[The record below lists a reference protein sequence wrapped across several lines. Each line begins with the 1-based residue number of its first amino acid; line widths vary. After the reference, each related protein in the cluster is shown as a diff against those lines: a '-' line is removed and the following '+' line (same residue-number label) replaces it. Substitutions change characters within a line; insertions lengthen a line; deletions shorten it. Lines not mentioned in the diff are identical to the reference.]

1 MTHFSTRKVALKT
14 LQATMMVAALLLS
27 ATNAFAQRI
36 QVLDTD
42 GQPVPFVSVTDA
54 RGHYIGSTDLDG
66 WLDDTKG
73 NTTLNLSQVAYKP
86 KTVDVSLLTD
96 GKIILEDAAL
106 NLPEVVVKP
115 KGLIYVQTYFRVVYI
130 DEDGPIYYRGG
141 LIDNSYDIE
150 KKKVSAKNHH
160 MSKGE
165 SGFIRFLLDRFAG
178 QFDDFCK
185 LPDRSHYQVMLRQQE
200 KGNLTFSDTV
210 NGRQIVSDSI
220 CPLGF
225 VDWDKE
231 NGLRSASFSWRKF
244 FAHKEAAEKLAK
256 AQEKGKEV
264 APKDTAIDTR
274 VNDTFFEVYRTN
286 AQGVERVEDF
296 VMAQLTREGTH
307 KHSGKHFVIL
317 AQTYAVECCY
327 ADKKELK
334 QLRKDNKIDM
344 NYDELVRFEQTHS
357 IPPLPPNLQTEV
369 NKLFVKKK

>member
-27 ATNAFAQRI
+27 ATSAFAQRI

-185 LPDRSHYQVMLRQQE
+185 LPDRSHYQVMLRHQE

-264 APKDTAIDTR
+264 APKGHRDRHTGQRHFLRGLSHQCAGRGTR
-274 VNDTFFEVYRTN
+274 RGLRHGTTHTRGHTQALRHTLRHPGADLCRGVLLRRQERTETT
-286 AQGVERVEDF
+286 AQGQQNRHELRR
-296 VMAQLTREGTH
+296 TR
-307 KHSGKHFVIL
+307 
-317 AQTYAVECCY
+317 
-327 ADKKELK
+327 
-334 QLRKDNKIDM
+334 
-344 NYDELVRFEQTHS
+344 
-357 IPPLPPNLQTEV
+357 PL
-369 NKLFVKKK
+369 